1 MFDRVVNTP
10 LLCTGFNTEK
20 YKTEKFRIRNCAGKI
35 INQYG
40 EGMML
45 AQLMFSSA
53 NKIRRKISVVETY
66 FSPLESPEKGQL
78 IEYLGRCFF

>member
-1 MFDRVVNTP
+1 MMEFFLQNLRIAPSQIFDRVVNTP

-40 EGMML
+40 EGN
-45 AQLMFSSA
+45 AACTA
-53 NKIRRKISVVETY
+53 NVLKCKQNSQENIC
-66 FSPLESPEKGQL
+66 
-78 IEYLGRCFF
+78 GRDLF